1 MDPSPGTD
9 LNRTAFLRWAA
20 TNFGANTTETL
31 LELYKVGS
39 GELPDYYHAAVD
51 VVSDY
56 MMWCPWVPMPSAA
69 GRCCRGG

>member
-1 MDPSPGTD
+1 MLTRVGASLPD
-9 LNRTAFLRWAA
+9 AFKIDFNHWTWYASMIS
-20 TNFGANTTETL
+20 F
-31 LELYKVGS
+31 ELYKVGS
-39 GELPDYYHAAVD
+39 GQGLLPDYYHAAVD